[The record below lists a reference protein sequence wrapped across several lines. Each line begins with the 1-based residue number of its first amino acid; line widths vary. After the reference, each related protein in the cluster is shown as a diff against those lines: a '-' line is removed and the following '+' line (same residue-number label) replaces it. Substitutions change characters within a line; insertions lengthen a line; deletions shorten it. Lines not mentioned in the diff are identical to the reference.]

1 MTGHQTKGAHPSYL
15 AFVERLPISG
25 ASIAVFDASGRQST
39 VWASDGTAA
48 RIEELQFDLGQ
59 GPHWEALKS
68 GAPVLISDIH
78 SDFHEGWPL
87 FGAAVSELDVGA
99 LYSFPM
105 ALGAVTVGVVDL
117 YSHRPLILE
126 QEDYVL
132 AIALCGQVAKH
143 AVFDAV
149 RGADLD
155 GGLHDGIGA
164 FDRAPAMRREVHQA
178 TGVVLVQIGSSAT
191 EAFFVLRAYAY
202 SNNLSLLAL
211 AKDVLAGRIDFGSLP
226 D

>member
-1 MTGHQTKGAHPSYL
+1 MNGQQTKGAHPTYL
-15 AFVERLPISG
+15 AFIERLPISG
-25 ASIAVFDASGRQST
+25 ASIAVFDVSGRQST
-39 VWASDGTAA
+39 VWASDETAA
-48 RIEELQFDLGQ
+48 QLEDLQFDLGQ

-68 GAPVLISDIH
+68 GVPVLISDTRLA
-78 SDFHEGWPL
+78 FHEEWPL
-87 FGAAVSELDVGA
+87 FGAALSQLDVGA

-117 YSHRPLILE
+117 YCHRPLILE
-126 QEDYVL
+126 QADYVL

-149 RGADLD
+149 RGATLD
-155 GGLHDGIGA
+155 GVGA

-178 TGVVLVQIGSSAT
+178 TGVVLVQLGSSAT

-202 SNNLSLLAL
+202 SNGLSLLAL
-211 AKDVLAGRIDFGSLP
+211 SNDVLAGKVDFGALP

>member
-1 MTGHQTKGAHPSYL
+1 MTGQQTKGAHPSYL

-39 VWASDGTAA
+39 VWASDETAA
-48 RIEELQFDLGQ
+48 RIEDLQFDLGQ
-59 GPHWEALKS
+59 GPHWQALSS
-68 GAPVLISDIH
+68 GAPVLLSDTR
-78 SDFHEGWPL
+78 SDFHEEWPL
-87 FGAAVSELDVGA
+87 FGAALSQLDVGA

-117 YSHRPLILE
+117 YSHRPLVLE
-126 QEDYVL
+126 QADYVL

-149 RGADLD
+149 QGAARE
-155 GGLHDGIGA
+155 GVGA
-164 FDRAPAMRREVHQA
+164 FDNAPAMRREVHQA

-191 EAFFVLRAYAY
+191 EAFFVMRAYAY
-202 SNNLSLLAL
+202 SRELSLLAV
-211 AKDVLAGRIDFGSLP
+211 AKDVLAGRIDFGTVSN
-226 D
+226 